1 MYITRLLRAISCA
14 ECEWSMLEHYKR
26 FCLFAYLEWILRI
39 KFQLSFYAGFVCS
52 CPLSVLT
59 HMRKRTETAGYFPVG
74 SSSRF
79 LLVGAV
85 SHDLVHKI
93 SHLFCGLLL
102 FLAGGVG
109 VGTKRETGIVMAQHT
124 ADGFYVYTI
133 L

>member
-1 MYITRLLRAISCA
+1 MP
-14 ECEWSMLEHYKR
+14 EHYKS
-26 FCLFAYLEWILRI
+26 FYLLAYLEWILRI

-85 SHDLVHKI
+85 SHDFVHEI
-93 SHLFCGLLL
+93 THLFCSLLL
-102 FLAGGVG
+102 LLAGGVG
-109 VGTKRETGIVMAQHT
+109 VGAEGEPCIVVA
-124 ADGFYVYTI
+124 
-133 L
+133 